1 MTVGA
6 IRCTGRVASAGL
18 AAGAVARLAATLRR
32 REPTGDP
39 AREAQDLRAAIAA
52 AVADL
57 TDLADRVEG
66 EAAEII
72 GFQVAMLEDDALS
85 EGAFHAIDAGV
96 DAAHAWHEALAAEI
110 AGYEASDDDYFRA
123 RASDLTDIRDRVARH
138 LAGSGE
144 NEAIAAGS
152 ILVGEDLTPSRFL
165 AVDWRA
171 GGAIVLSGGSASSHV
186 AMLARA
192 RGVPMLV
199 GTAGLPDSAA
209 TALVDAER
217 GTAVFDPEGRE
228 REAFEGR
235 IAAAAAE
242 RAAIEPYRL
251 KPAVTATGER
261 VSVMINVADPDELD
275 ALDPAICDGVGLTR
289 TEFLF
294 HAGHGLPDEETQ
306 YRAYARI
313 AAWAKGRPV
322 TIRTLDAGGDKP
334 IEGLTIAET
343 NPFLGLR
350 GIRLCLARP
359 DVFTVQLRALARA
372 AVAGNIKVMLPM
384 VAIPDEIARTAD
396 LLDTVIRTLIG
407 EGIACA
413 RPALGI
419 MVEVP
424 AAALRAGDFPADFY
438 SIGSNDLTQY
448 TLAASRDSAEV
459 GNLNDAANPAV
470 LDLVARTVAAGT
482 ARGVEVSLCGDAA
495 ADPAILPKLLDA
507 GLRSVSVAS
516 IAIARV
522 KAAIARYGG

>member
-1 MTVGA
+1 MSVAA
-6 IRCTGRVASAGL
+6 IRCHGRVASAGL
-18 AAGAVARLAATLRR
+18 AAGAVARLDATIRR

-39 AREAQDLRAAIAA
+39 AREAADLRAALTAS
-52 AVADL
+52 VADL
-57 TDLADRVEG
+57 AAMADRIEG

-72 GFQVAMLEDDALS
+72 GFQIAMLEDDALA
-85 EGAFHAIDAGV
+85 EGAFHAIDAGI
-96 DAAHAWHEALAAEI
+96 DAAHAWHEAMASEI
-110 AGYEASDDDYFRA
+110 AGYEAADDAYFRA
-123 RASDLTDIRDRVARH
+123 RASDLADIRDRVARH
-138 LAGSGE
+138 LSGE
-144 NEAIAAGS
+144 DAAAVIPGGS
-152 ILVGEDLTPSRFL
+152 VLVGEDLTPSRFL

-199 GTAGLPDSAA
+199 GTAGLPENAA
-209 TALVDAER
+209 TALVDANR
-217 GTAVFDPEGRE
+217 GTVVYDPDPSA
-228 REAFEGR
+228 REAFER
-235 IAAAAAE
+235 QVAAAAAD

-251 KPAVTATGER
+251 KPAITAAGER
-261 VSVMINVADPDELD
+261 VAVMINVADPDELD
-275 ALDPAICDGVGLTR
+275 ALNPAMCDGVGLTR

-294 HAGHGLPDEETQ
+294 HAGKGLPDEETQ

-334 IEGLTIAET
+334 IEGLTIQET

-359 DVFTVQLRALARA
+359 DVFRIQLRALARA
-372 AVAGNIKVMLPM
+372 SVAGNIKVMLPM
-384 VAIPDEIARTAD
+384 VAIPDEITRASAM
-396 LLDTVIRTLIG
+396 LDEEIASLRQA
-407 EGIACA
+407 GIACA
-413 RPALGI
+413 RPPLGM

-424 AAALRAGDFPADFY
+424 AAAISAQDFPAEFY

-459 GNLNDAANPAV
+459 AALNDAANPAV
-470 LDLVARTVAAGT
+470 LDLIARTVAAGKT
-482 ARGVEVSLCGDAA
+482 RSVDVSLCGDAA
-495 ADPAILPKLLDA
+495 ADPAIVPKLLDA
-507 GLRSVSVAS
+507 GLRSVSVAP

-522 KAAIARYGG
+522 KAAIAKHGG